1 MICIINIEIKRDGGD
16 DKKKIKLKKIQMVG
30 MI

>member
-1 MICIINIEIKRDGGD
+1 MICIINIEMKRDGGD
-16 DKKKIKLKKIQMVG
+16 DKKIKLKKIQMVG